1 MVKLNRVAG
10 RKSAEVLVKLE
21 SWNPGGSV
29 KDRIAMSMIV
39 DAEARG
45 FLQPGGTIVEPT
57 SGNTGIGLA
66 VIAAV
71 RGYRLILVMPESMT
85 VERRM
90 LLRAYGADLILT
102 PAEEGMMGAVRK
114 AEELVAE
121 NPGYFMP
128 RQFDN
133 PANPGI
139 HRRTTAR
146 EILEQTKGKVD
157 AFVAGVGTGGTITG
171 VGEVL
176 KREIPGVLVIAVE
189 PAASPMLSGG
199 TAGPH
204 RIQGIGANFVP
215 RVLNRDVIDEVIK
228 VEDNDAFT
236 FSRRLA
242 REEGLLV
249 GVSAG
254 ANAWAACRVARRLGR
269 GRRVVTVL
277 PDSGERYLS
286 MEQYFRGDLRGER
299 QV

>member
-1 MVKLNRVAG
+1 MVRLNRVAG

-114 AEELVAE
+114 AEELVAA

-133 PANPGI
+133 PANPEV

-146 EILEQTKGKVD
+146 EILEQTEGKVD

-199 TAGPH
+199 TA
-204 RIQGIGANFVP
+204 A
-215 RVLNRDVIDEVIK
+215 
-228 VEDNDAFT
+228 
-236 FSRRLA
+236 
-242 REEGLLV
+242 
-249 GVSAG
+249 
-254 ANAWAACRVARRLGR
+254 
-269 GRRVVTVL
+269 
-277 PDSGERYLS
+277 PDTGH
-286 MEQYFRGDLRGER
+286 RGEFR
-299 QV
+299 TPGSEPGRDRRSY